1 MGCYHLVYVSQH
13 FIKEDGVEKRDE
25 KLGVNN
31 DPDEEDIEDMVLDD
45 ERECHWRMVFEDNN
59 G

>member
-1 MGCYHLVYVSQH
+1 MYIPIH

-25 KLGVNN
+25 KLGVNT